1 MKNVIKIMSFIL
13 LVAISC
19 QRQDPNEIYV
29 DQAPEFQGSLAI
41 GPEVDLG
48 LSAIWSSCNIG
59 ATDPSQCGE
68 YFSWGEIDS
77 KSAYTEEDYF
87 HAGKLLNG
95 QQLPMGYDAATV
107 ALGYG
112 WRTPSIEDWQEL
124 IDNCSISYASI
135 DGQNGYVVTSR
146 VEGYEGTSLFF
157 PCAGYRAEAR
167 TNNIGVQALYWSDR
181 LVSDVSTRAV
191 NAFFTEAT
199 GGYQLL
205 LNMPPKGVGGLV
217 WCGYPVRGIRK
228 FSLNWDGQDVNVD
241 RLTTQ
246 VSFRIQGNAEWSVS
260 ADNGAVCSPA
270 TGVGDGSV
278 VVSFPENET
287 YNQKQ
292 YNITLTSPEFQD
304 AKSFV
309 ITQFGIVPDFKFAA
323 QSATVAWEEEQVE
336 VRLDATSDV
345 SWSGSVVYSD
355 GTPVEGAMLTPASGI
370 GAADIQV
377 SIPSSTNIYG
387 TTSYF
392 VKLVS
397 SDTRI
402 PADLQTITCEIV
414 QERCEWVPYG
424 TVWANS
430 FLKAWDEAGFVA
442 KQNFAAENAVASI
455 SHTTPSLSNP
465 GKDNGYMKGQF
476 KFSFTVSQT
485 GIGILDCYVYLAG
498 ASHAFEVSATR
509 DGVKIFS
516 KKYSP
521 GEVAKHHVECEMEL
535 QKGDVVTISYSNGSN
550 NARLY
555 CGATSPIIWKKGD

>member
-1 MKNVIKIMSFIL
+1 MKRYTHLFIL
-13 LVAISC
+13 LVTLASC
-19 QRQDPNEIYV
+19 TAEDYNKIPTGS
-29 DQAPEFQGSLAI
+29 ASEFDGVIETQK
-41 GPEVDLG
+41 EVDLG
-48 LSAIWSSCNIG
+48 LSAIWCGYNVG
-59 ATDPSQCGE
+59 ADDPSQYGD
-68 YFSWGEIDS
+68 YFAWGECEA
-77 KSAYTEEDYF
+77 KEVYTTETYM
-87 HAGKLLNG
+87 HAGNLEAG
-95 QQLPMGYDAATV
+95 QVLVPDNDVATV

-112 WRTPSIEDWQEL
+112 WKMPSASDWQEL
-124 IDNCSISYASI
+124 AENTIIRKVSYKGI
-135 DGQNGYVVTSR
+135 VGYVATST
-146 VEGYEGTSLFF
+146 VAGYEGKSIFF
-157 PCAGYRAEAR
+157 PCSGYRADMN
-167 TNNIGVQALYWSDR
+167 TNNVSVQALYWANSVVDNAQ
-181 LVSDVSTRAV
+181 TRAV
-191 NAFFTEAT
+191 NAFFTEIT
-199 GGYQLL
+199 GGCQLL
-205 LNMPPKGVGGLV
+205 LNMPPKGVGGLA

-241 RLTTQ
+241 KLTTQ

-309 ITQFGIVPDFKFAA
+309 ITQFGIVPDFKFVA
-323 QSATVAWEEEQVE
+323 QSATVAWDEEQVE

-355 GTPVEGAMLTPASGI
+355 GTPVEGAMLTPASGV

-387 TTSYF
+387 NTSYF

-430 FLKAWDEAGFVA
+430 FLKAWDESGFVA
-442 KQNFAAENAVASI
+442 KQEFAAENAVASI

-498 ASHAFEVSATR
+498 ASNAFEVYATR
-509 DGVKIFS
+509 DGAKIFS
-516 KKYSP
+516 KKYTP

-555 CGATSPIIWKKGD
+555 CGKTNPISWREKTN